1 MVTGACPAGP
11 VRLAVRRK
19 TVRKWGMPGK
29 SQWPISSNKTVP
41 LNGSATFRNSITVSS
56 NT

>member
-29 SQWPISSNKTVP
+29 SQ
-41 LNGSATFRNSITVSS
+41 
-56 NT
+56 